1 MLMPNR
7 LQDCKTARPLS
18 FFQKNGLLVKFVAL
32 GLLLY
37 ILNSCV
43 TNKKL
48 TYLQYSGIPS
58 DTTLSV
64 TPSDY
69 RILPFDN
76 LYIRVVTPDPR
87 FGEMFNLIPSTTA
100 IAGGQNSDLIGYKV
114 DSEGNILLPYA
125 GKVKVSGTT
134 IMEATSLVDSVI
146 KSYVTDPAVTVKLIN
161 NNISLLGEMLRPGSY
176 TISRDR
182 MNIFQ
187 ALALGGDLNIFSD
200 RQKVQIIRPT
210 LHGNVV
216 KEFCLS
222 DRSILTSEY
231 FYVMPNDVIYAKP
244 IKGKF
249 FKMDSFP
256 YAILISTITT
266 GVLLYNVIKP

>member
-1 MLMPNR
+1 MPKR
-7 LQDCKTARPLS
+7 LQDCMTAR
-18 FFQKNGLLVKFVAL
+18 LLLFSQNSGPIVKFIAIAL
-32 GLLLY
+32 
-37 ILNSCV
+37 ILSAMNSCV

-48 TYLQYSGIPS
+48 TYLQYSGTPS

-100 IAGGQNSDLIGYKV
+100 LAGGQNSDLIGYKV

-125 GKVKVSGTT
+125 GKVKVSGET
-134 IMEATSLVDSVI
+134 ILEVTSLVDSVI
-146 KSYVTDPAVTVKLIN
+146 KSFVTDPAVTVKLIN
-161 NNISLLGEMLRPGSY
+161 NNISLLGEMQRPGSY